1 MISLSVAAPVEK
13 QGLVIVLFYLDD
25 LPLKLITQAQN
36 CFHKKIPINKVNVIF
51 KSSTCLVK
59 FFRVKQ
65 LITVGSH
72 LKVVCKFWCSVY
84 SATNY
89 GETNRYLKLR
99 ADEHSDV
106 LPLTK

>member
-36 CFHKKIPINKVNVIF
+36 SIHKKIPINKANVIF
-51 KSSTCLVK
+51 KPSTCLVK

-65 LITVGSH
+65 LITVCSH

-99 ADEHSDV
+99 ALGHFTLDQV
-106 LPLTK
+106 KK